1 VIAVSRARDEIES
14 SCAGGLSFLEHLK
27 RPVSHP

>member
-14 SCAGGLSFLEHLK
+14 SCGGGLSFLEHLK